1 MKKKRV
7 LLFIFV
13 LCMLLPSTPV
23 FAEHTQEDNYIYDYW
38 GDTPRSL
45 PAFELMDT
53 IDQGNLGQIKMGSI
67 DDVFVSK
74 DKRIFL
80 VDTTESRINIFNA
93 DLELIQS
100 IKLLRDE
107 SNKIIVDATTNKQLM
122 LDKPEGVFYHE
133 YSNELYIADTGAG
146 RIIVLDGFNYHLK
159 RIINQP
165 ENMVGVTLFKPS
177 KIVVDKDGKISV
189 VVQGSYEGII
199 EIHNNGQFSRYFG
212 LNKPRVNLVD
222 HFWKTLATSEQKEKM
237 KKVFAPAFNNLSV
250 DAEGMIYATTFDASA
265 KDQVFRF
272 NSKGE
277 NVLME
282 NGYFW
287 VVGDVVRL
295 TMNDRSQFVDIA
307 VSDYGVY
314 ALLDKNKGRIFI
326 YNFQGDLLNI
336 FGSMGYLKGDV
347 REPTAITW
355 FDDKLIVT
363 DKQFAIAHVYQPT
376 EFGEAALYAEKQYY
390 YGQWEEAGESY
401 AKTIELNSNYDIAY
415 TGVGRNYLMQD
426 EYEKAMYYAKQGNAR
441 NYYSKAFA
449 GYRNI
454 FIQNNFI
461 WIVVPFLL
469 LAGYLIYSEYRY
481 NRKNG

>member
-1 MKKKRV
+1 MKKSRV
-7 LLFIFV
+7 LLFMIV
-13 LCMLLPSTPV
+13 ICLLLPSTPV

-53 IDQGNLGQIKMGSI
+53 IDQDNLGQIKLGSI

-80 VDTTESRINIFNA
+80 VDTAESRINVLNEG
-93 DLELIQS
+93 LELVQS
-100 IKLLRDE
+100 IKLIRDE
-107 SNKIIVDATTNKQLM
+107 NNKIIVDAANKQLM

-133 YSNELYIADTGAG
+133 YSDEIYIADTGSG
-146 RIIVLDGFNYHLK
+146 RIIVLDGLKYHLK
-159 RIINQP
+159 RIIEKP

-177 KIVVDKDGKISV
+177 KIIVDKDGKISV
-189 VVQGSYEGII
+189 IVQGSYEGII

-237 KKVFAPAFNNLSV
+237 KKVFAPAFNNLTV
-250 DAEGMIYATTFDASA
+250 DGEGMIYATTFDASA
-265 KDQVFRF
+265 QDKVFRF

-282 NGYFW
+282 NGYFY
-287 VVGDVVRL
+287 VMGDIYFL
-295 TMNDRSQFVDIA
+295 TPEDRSQFIDIA

-314 ALLDKNKGRIFI
+314 ALLDRNKGRVFI

-336 FGSMGYLKGDV
+336 FGSSGYLKGDV
-347 REPTAITW
+347 REPASITW
-355 FDDKLIVT
+355 FGDKLIIA
-363 DKQFAIAHVYQPT
+363 DKLFATANIYQPT

-401 AKTIELNSNYDIAY
+401 EKTIQLNSNYDIAY

-426 EYEKAMYYAKQGNAR
+426 EYEEAMYYSKLGNAR

-454 FIQNNFI
+454 FIQHNFYWLVI
-461 WIVVPFLL
+461 PFIL
-469 LAGYLIYSEYRY
+469 LAGYLILSEYRY